1 MKYQYDVQVQ
11 SSTGEWENINM
22 QPSPSKEEA
31 FRKAER
37 WKGRVVRREVSEWE
51 PVEGE
56 PLFLKIADALSED
69 GLIKIVIREG
79 AEDGPDVDEHLV
91 IPAGLGT
98 FIMENYDILGSLGNE
113 TYQVVKK

>member
-1 MKYQYDVQVQ
+1 MKYQYDVQVR

-31 FRKAER
+31 FRKAGR

-51 PVEGE
+51 PVKGE
-56 PLFLKIADALSED
+56 PLFLKIADALDEE
-69 GLIKIVIREG
+69 GLAKVFIREG
-79 AEDGPDVDEHLV
+79 SEDGPDVDEWLV
-91 IPAGLGT
+91 VPASLGA
-98 FIMENYDILGSLGNE
+98 FIREHYDIQESLGNE